1 VFFPAHNP
9 SPATLCGTNCF
20 LVGTGIERIFVE
32 AGDKDNKTL
41 IANLSEYLHTNKVT
55 ISKILITHGH
65 HDHLDGLPS
74 LLSSLP
80 NKPEAYKMDHKDLLE
95 LKEGMSF
102 DVEGA
107 SIKCLH
113 TPGHADDHI
122 SFLIDERMLICGDIV
137 LGAPSALINNLDVY
151 LKTLHRVQSLG
162 LEYLFLPHSVSLDEV
177 MVKAEPKLT
186 DYIEYRQSRLRQVLA
201 CITESTTKENIYEKV
216 YGDRNLTGGLK
227 IMALI
232 NLDL

>member
-1 VFFPAHNP
+1 
-9 SPATLCGTNCF
+9 
-20 LVGTGIERIFVE
+20 
-32 AGDKDNKTL
+32 
-41 IANLSEYLHTNKVT
+41 
-55 ISKILITHGH
+55 
-65 HDHLDGLPS
+65 
-74 LLSSLP
+74 
-80 NKPEAYKMDHKDLLE
+80 M
-95 LKEGMSF
+95 
-102 DVEGA
+102 
-107 SIKCLH
+107 
-113 TPGHADDHI
+113 
-122 SFLIDERMLICGDIV
+122 ICGDIV

-227 IMALI
+227 MMALI